1 MYVRAIRPARP
12 NRSSSRLTLYI
23 VDILFNFGA
32 YVIGTHWKKLI
43 MINVQIRT
51 WLYASAMRGVRQPP
65 LSRDVLEQG
74 ARDQMRRLG
83 DVAIACILLAI
94 TLPLMIIVALAIKW
108 ESPGPVLDRQTCIGR
123 GGRRFQMLKFRTA
136 VHDPE
141 HATPAWVAPKNIRLG
156 RFIRHTRIEA
166 LPQLINVLRGEMS
179 MIDIEAH
186 SPSFFD

>member
-1 MYVRAIRPARP
+1 
-12 NRSSSRLTLYI
+12 
-23 VDILFNFGA
+23 
-32 YVIGTHWKKLI
+32 

-65 LSRDVLEQG
+65 LSRDVQEQG

-83 DVAIACILLAI
+83 DVVIACMLLAI

-108 ESPGPVLDRQTCIGR
+108 ESPGPVLDRRSCIGCN
-123 GGRRFQMLKFRTA
+123 GRRFQMLKFRTA

-141 HATPAWVAPKNIRLG
+141 HATPAWVAPKNTRLG

-179 MIDIEAH
+179 MIDTEAH
-186 SPSFFD
+186 SPSFLD

>member
-1 MYVRAIRPARP
+1 M
-12 NRSSSRLTLYI
+12 
-23 VDILFNFGA
+23 DILFNFCA
-32 YVIGTHWKKLI
+32 YAIGTHLKKLT

-51 WLYASAMRGVRQPP
+51 WLYGSAMRGVRQP
-65 LSRDVLEQG
+65 SRDVQEQR

-83 DVAIACILLAI
+83 DVVIACILLAI

-108 ESPGPVLDRQTCIGR
+108 ESPGPVLDRRSCIGCN
-123 GGRRFQMLKFRTA
+123 GRRFQMLKFRTA

-141 HATPAWVAPKNIRLG
+141 HATPAWVAPKNTRLG

-186 SPSFFD
+186 LPFFLD

>member
-123 GGRRFQMLKFRTA
+123 GGRRFQMLKFRTT
-136 VHDPE
+136 VHEPA
-141 HATPAWVAPKNIRLG
+141 HATAGWAREMTQIGQFLRY
-156 RFIRHTRIEA
+156 TRIEP

-179 MIDIEAH
+179 MIERDSR
-186 SPSFFD
+186 SPSFLD